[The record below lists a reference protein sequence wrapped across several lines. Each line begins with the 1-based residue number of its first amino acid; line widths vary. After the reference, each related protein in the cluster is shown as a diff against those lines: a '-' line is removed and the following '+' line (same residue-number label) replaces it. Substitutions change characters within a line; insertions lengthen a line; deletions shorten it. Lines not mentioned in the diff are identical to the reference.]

1 MGVILGIDAF
11 NIRAGGGVTHLVEL
25 LAAADPERYGFSKVV
40 VWTPRKTRDRLP
52 KRPWLDTPDVPELE
66 GTLFHRAWWHRK
78 VSHKMQVEAGCDIVL
93 VPGGIAAGGFQ
104 PCVTMSQNL
113 LPFAP
118 REVWRYGLSAMTLK
132 LWLIRLSQL
141 RSFRRSQGI
150 IFLSDFARATI
161 EPLLPRGGADVAIVP
176 HGVND
181 VFRLPPRPVAD
192 FSEDRPCS
200 ILYVSIVSPYK
211 HQWHVVDAVARLKA
225 EGLSVRL
232 DLIGPPDR
240 GIARLQAAMSKADRE
255 GAFVTWHGAVPY
267 ESLST
272 RYAEA
277 DIGLFASSC
286 ENMPNILVEGM
297 AAGLPMACS
306 DRGPMPEV
314 LGEGGVYFDPEDPES
329 IATALRKLFFDGEV
343 RGRMAQASSERSAR
357 FTWKKCADETFD
369 FLAKTALKYE
379 KGRHD
384 DFQ

>member
-1 MGVILGIDAF
+1 MILGIDAF

-25 LAAADPERYGFSKVV
+25 LAAAEPEQHGFSKVI
-40 VWTPRKTRDRLP
+40 VWTPRNTRDRLP
-52 KRPWLDTPDVPELE
+52 RRSWLEAPEVPELE
-66 GTLFHRAWWHRK
+66 GSLLQRARWHRK
-78 VSHKMQVEAGCDIVL
+78 ASRKLQVAAGCDIVL
-93 VPGGIAAGGFQ
+93 APGGIAAGRFK
-104 PCVTMSQNL
+104 PCVTISQNL

-118 REVWRYGLSAMTLK
+118 REALRYGLSATTVK

-161 EPLLPRGGADVAIVP
+161 EPLLPRGVADVAIVR

-181 VFRLPPRPVAD
+181 VFRLPPRRGAD
-192 FSEDRPCS
+192 FTEDRPCR

-211 HQWHVVDAVARLKA
+211 HHWHVVEAVALLKA
-225 EGLSVRL
+225 EGLPVHL

-240 GIARLQAAMSKADRE
+240 GIARLQAAMVKADPE

-267 ESLST
+267 ETLPA

-286 ENMPNILVEGM
+286 ENMPNILVENM
-297 AAGLPMACS
+297 AAGLPIACS

-314 LGEGGVYFDPEDPES
+314 LGDGGVYFDPEERES
-329 IATALRKLFFDGEV
+329 IAAALRTLFFDGEA
-343 RGRMAQASSERSAR
+343 RRRMAEISFERAAQ
-357 FTWKKCADETFD
+357 FTWQRCAEETFD
-369 FLAKTALKYE
+369 FLKKMALKHG

-384 DFQ
+384 DLQG